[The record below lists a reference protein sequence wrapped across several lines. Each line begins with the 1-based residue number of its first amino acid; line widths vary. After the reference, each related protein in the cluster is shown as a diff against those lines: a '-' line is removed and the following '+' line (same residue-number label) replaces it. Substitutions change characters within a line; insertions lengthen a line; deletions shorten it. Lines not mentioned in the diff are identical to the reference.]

1 MFEFNSLVVL
11 SDKKDKQYMVTLK
24 EVQGFPLN
32 MAILNITIL
41 LLLMKAILLKVH

>member
-24 EVQGFPLN
+24 EGARFSTQYGYIEHN
-32 MAILNITIL
+32 D
-41 LLLMKAILLKVH
+41 